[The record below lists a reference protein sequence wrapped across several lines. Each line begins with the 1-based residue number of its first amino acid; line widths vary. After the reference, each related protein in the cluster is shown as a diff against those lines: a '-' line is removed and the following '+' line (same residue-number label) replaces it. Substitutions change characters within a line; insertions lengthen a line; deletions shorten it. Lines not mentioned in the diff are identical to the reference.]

1 VAGKI
6 FGVVEG
12 FYRRQY
18 TFEQRLDLIEFLGS
32 LNLNTYVYGPKADVY
47 HRKKWRE
54 AYPRKKLKEF
64 ERLNQHS
71 AEREVNFVYALSPGC
86 RPDTHDMIEKI
97 DTLADTGICHF
108 SIFFDD
114 IRVPLNVRIANEQVD
129 STNAL
134 FRHLKE
140 RLEETSLSFCPTQ
153 YRGFNKTEYMK
164 YVSVN
169 LHKDID
175 IFWTGRNVV
184 SWAITE
190 RDVARITETVNRPVL
205 IWDNIFAND
214 YIPGR
219 ILRFPY
225 RRRAPGIVRAVRGI
239 LINPMNN
246 YRESKPLIRTAA
258 MFFHDPHGYDSRTA
272 WKAATAIL

>member
-1 VAGKI
+1 MVGKI

-18 TFEQRLDLIEFLGS
+18 TFEQRLDLIEFIGS
-32 LNLNTYVYGPKADVY
+32 LNLNTYVYGPKADIY

-54 AYPRKKLKEF
+54 KYPDRKLKEF

-71 AEREVNFVYALSPGC
+71 TERHVNFVYALSPGD
-86 RPDTHDMIEKI
+86 RPDTGDVIEKI
-97 DTLADTGICHF
+97 DTLIDVGIRHF

-114 IRVPLNVRIANEQVD
+114 IRVPLDARTAKKQVD
-129 STNAL
+129 ATNAL
-134 FRHLKE
+134 FKHLKE
-140 RLEETSLSFCPTQ
+140 RLEKTSLFFCPTQ
-153 YRGFNKTEYMK
+153 YRGFKKTEYLK
-164 YVSVN
+164 HVAVN

-175 IFWTGRNVV
+175 MIWTGKNVV

-258 MFFHDPHGYDSRTA
+258 MFFHDPHVYDTRTA
-272 WKAATAIL
+272 WKAATTVL

>member
-1 VAGKI
+1 MTGKI

-18 TFEQRLDLIEFLGS
+18 TYEQRLDLIGLIGS
-32 LNLNTYVYGPKADVY
+32 LNLNTYVYGPKADIH

-54 AYPRKKLKEF
+54 KYPGRKLREF
-64 ERLNQHS
+64 EKLNQHS
-71 AEREVNFVYALSPGC
+71 AEKHVNFVYALSPGG
-86 RPDTHDMIEKI
+86 RPDTDDVIEKI
-97 DTLADTGICHF
+97 DTLVDIGIRHF

-114 IRVPLNVRIANEQVD
+114 ISVPLNNSTAREQVD
-129 STNAL
+129 SANAL
-134 FRHLKE
+134 LKHLKK
-140 RLEETSLSFCPTQ
+140 RLEKTSLSFCPTQ
-153 YRGFNKTEYMK
+153 YRGFKKTEYLK
-164 YVSVN
+164 YVAVN
-169 LHKDID
+169 LRKDID
-175 IFWTGRNVV
+175 IFWTGKNVV

-190 RDVARITETVNRPVL
+190 RDVARITEIVNRPVL

-219 ILRFPY
+219 IHRFPY
-225 RRRAPGIVRAVRGI
+225 RRRAPEIVRAVRGI

-258 MFFHDPHGYDSRTA
+258 MFFHDPHGYDTRTA